1 MAYHGLF
8 KAPVVMPR
16 RNTMD
21 QLTARKRQRSDH
33 SEDTSSSDSASS
45 SDAEELE
52 DASEQA
58 RHDDGALDKG
68 GIPEVWDNRKNR
80 FFSFMNREVT
90 ARDASGSDLTR
101 QMCFV
106 QLQELFV
113 VPAIERSMPGLLR
126 QNKSPLVS
134 DALVISLKQ
143 PLADEEYQPEI
154 EILWLFNKFTIFFQ
168 RIAVSNV
175 VKQFISAAVPPCNTE
190 HTRINFEMSWEDAS
204 IRFHDIKGDGDL
216 HLLAPSFSMV
226 ISICFRDAW
235 LQHLISK
242 EYGWEARYKR
252 GERLQC
258 MEVQLFVPSATVD
271 MLVKSPHNDRH
282 GYVILFPKFDRD
294 YPIDQSEQ
302 CLALLTE
309 CGDKGFVL
317 IEPYDTHSDAARVVD
332 TLKVLLL

>member
-68 GIPEVWDNRKNR
+68 GIPEAWDNRKNR

-113 VPAIERSMPGLLR
+113 VPILESSMPGLLQ
-126 QNKSPLVS
+126 QNTKSPVS
-134 DALVISLKQ
+134 DKLVVSLKQ
-143 PLADEEYQPEI
+143 PLADQKYQPKI
-154 EILWLFNKFTIFFQ
+154 KILWAFKRFAIYFK
-168 RIAVSNV
+168 RIAVSQV
-175 VKQFISAAVPPCNTE
+175 VKRLISDAVPPCNTE
-190 HTRINFEMSWEDAS
+190 HTSINFEMSWENDS
-204 IRFHDIKGDGDL
+204 IHFHDIKGAGDL
-216 HLLAPSFSMV
+216 HLLAPSFSVV

-258 MEVQLFVPSATVD
+258 MELQLSVPSVTVD

-302 CLALLTE
+302 RLALLTE